1 MNTTGII
8 LLSILSLIIL
18 IIFYIIIRGTDKS
31 KQWLNN
37 QFEWFKGFF
46 EENNG
51 QPNKPSHK
59 NLLSLAVVSL
69 FIIAYVRVLVA
80 TSSLQLIDIPN
91 NWQQLLLGIL
101 LIRSIQSIFEKRS
114 SINTNNNITPNNIN
128 NFIDTNTNTNTN
140 TTSNNVNNTTNN
152 NI

>member
-8 LLSILSLIIL
+8 LLSIFSLIIL

-114 SINTNNNITPNNIN
+114 SINTNNNNITPNNIN
-128 NFIDTNTNTNTN
+128 NFIDTTNTN
-140 TTSNNVNNTTNN
+140 SNSINNTTNN
-152 NI
+152 K

>member
-8 LLSILSLIIL
+8 LLSIFLLIIL
-18 IIFYIIIRGTDKS
+18 IIFYIIIRGTEKS

-114 SINTNNNITPNNIN
+114 NNNNITPNNIN
-128 NFIDTNTNTNTN
+128 NFIDTNTHTNTN
-140 TTSNNVNNTTNN
+140 TTSNNVNNTTSN